1 MSDDISDEIK
11 ELTEKITSAVEFPS
25 QMVTECMHQIIKT
38 DAMIQELARE
48 SRHLTLVTLSRVQML
63 ISEMSDT
70 VQTIGEDS
78 DE

>member
-1 MSDDISDEIK
+1 MSEDITKDIK
-11 ELTEKITSAVEFPS
+11 ELTEKITTAVEFPS
-25 QMVTECMHQIIKT
+25 QMVTECMEQIIKT
-38 DAMIQELARE
+38 DAMIQNLARD

-63 ISEMSDT
+63 ITEMGDT